1 MNTQPTPGMSP
12 IVVILIVLLSIA
24 SYWLPAIVAWVRH
37 VPNAGS
43 VTVIN
48 GFLGWTV
55 VGWIV
60 ALAMACRSRTVP
72 VSVNQVSHK
81 S

>member
-1 MNTQPTPGMSP
+1 MSP
-12 IVVILIVLLSIA
+12 IVVILIVLLSIV
-24 SYWLPAIVAWVRH
+24 SYWTPAIVAWIRH

-55 VGWIV
+55 IGWIV

-72 VSVNQVSHK
+72 VTQTDHNS
-81 S
+81 